1 MNIAKKIEAGVFA
14 LAKPIANAFWPDP
27 RKSIPKAEQ
36 TGFNKPGAYFE
47 NNFAPVTEEV
57 TLTELNVKGTIPE
70 ELTGRYLRSGPNPFG
85 EYDPLNDHWFRAEGM
100 IHGIRLANGKA
111 DWYRNRWVRTAE
123 MAETLGEDV
132 AGRNLPFSPNIHIF
146 PHAGKTWSL
155 VESTMA
161 PVEIGYELDT
171 IGQPAGWGTFTG
183 HPKIDPDTGEMH
195 GICYNPQKYPK
206 KIKYVVVD
214 KAGIL
219 KKIVEVPMPASV
231 MIHDMAITK
240 NYVIIFDL
248 PIRFSFKQLFKGHK
262 IPFEWSD
269 EHEPRVGLLPRD
281 GEAKDIIWCEVD
293 PCFVF
298 HPMNA
303 YEDDDG
309 SVVLDVF
316 RLDYAFKN
324 DIYGPMGDSLPKM
337 FRWTVNPKTCRVSEV
352 LIDERT
358 REFPDFHRDLE
369 GKPYRFGY
377 SLAAQENVSFPG
389 FYKNDVVSGES
400 WYHDF
405 GAGRHGAEPTFV
417 PKKGATNED
426 EGYLIA
432 YIYDGNRNASELM
445 IIDAQDFTAPPLAV
459 IELPVRVPFGFHGSW
474 VPDSL
479 ILTS

>member
-1 MNIAKKIEAGVFA
+1 MSIAKKIEAGVFA
-14 LAKPIANAFWPDP
+14 IAGPIARALWPDP
-27 RKSIPKAEQ
+27 RKSMAADELV
-36 TGFNKPGAYFE
+36 GFNKPGAYFSG
-47 NNFAPVTEEV
+47 NFAPVTEEV
-57 TLTELNVKGTIPE
+57 TLTELNVKGTIPA

-85 EYDPLNDHWFRAEGM
+85 SYDPLNDHWFRAEGM
-100 IHGIRLANGKA
+100 IHGIRLENGKA

-123 MAETLGEDV
+123 MATALGEDI
-132 AGRNLPFSPNIHIF
+132 AGRNLTFSPNIHIF
-146 PHAGKTWSL
+146 PHGGKTWSL

-161 PVEIGYELDT
+161 PVEIGYELET

-195 GICYNPQKYPK
+195 GICYDPQKYPK

-214 KAGIL
+214 KNAIL

-240 NYVIIFDL
+240 NYVVIFDL

-269 EHEPRVGLLPRD
+269 EHEPRVGFLPRD

-303 YEDDDG
+303 YEDEDG
-309 SVVLDVF
+309 NVVLDVF
-316 RLDYAFKN
+316 RLDYAFKD
-324 DIYGPMGDSLPKM
+324 DIYGPMGDSLPK
-337 FRWTVNPKTCRVSEV
+337 FVRWTANLKTRRVSEV
-352 LIDERT
+352 MIDERT
-358 REFPDFHRDLE
+358 REFPELNRDLE

-377 SLAAQENVSFPG
+377 SMSATEDVTFPG
-389 FYKNDVVSGES
+389 FYKNDVISGES
-400 WYHDF
+400 WYHDV
-405 GAGRHGAEPTFV
+405 GTGRFAAEPTFV
-417 PKKGATNED
+417 PKAGAQGED
-426 EGYLIA
+426 EGYLMA
-432 YIYDGNRNASELM
+432 YIYDDNRKASDLVIM
-445 IIDAQDFTAPPLAV
+445 DAQDFTAPPLAT

-474 VPDSL
+474 VPD
-479 ILTS
+479 TMVGR